1 MNEQPN
7 QIEIAYQI
15 CKAQA
20 SVDCAY
26 EEPLLRHWFEAAWDL
41 CADMVDL
48 TPAQQIKEP
57 LQIDTCGQAT
67 LSYRP
72 SGPVEILDGY
82 TVVAVVPRPFDRRL
96 CYSEG
101 LCCLCMPYA
110 RYNIGQD
117 MCQLP
122 PRFVQAVAR
131 VFAYL
136 VENHGDSGDDHVLTR
151 CGAMSFL
158 GPDVQY
164 VL

>member
-1 MNEQPN
+1 MTEQIDPRE
-7 QIEIAYQI
+7 QAYQL
-15 CKAQA
+15 CKMQA

-26 EEPLLRHWFEAAWDL
+26 EEPLLRFWFESAWDL

-48 TPAQQIKEP
+48 TPFQEIKEP
-57 LQIDTCGQAT
+57 LQVNDCGRAT

-72 SGPVEILDGY
+72 NGPVEILDGY
-82 TVVAVVPRPFDRRL
+82 TVVAVVPRPFDRIL

-110 RYNIGQD
+110 RYTIGQNG
-117 MCQLP
+117 CGFP
-122 PRFVQAVAR
+122 PRFIQAVAR

-136 VENHGDSGDDHVLTR
+136 VENHGDSGDDHILTR

-158 GPDVQY
+158 APDVSY